1 MPVTVAKVELKDP
14 AQRADLEKIYADSP
28 NWMRRDLSP
37 EDFLEQWIVPC
48 DAIWGGWFNGR
59 ILGAVGIRETSEGSQ
74 LIGICVRKVTRR
86 RGVAFQMMEA
96 VLKELS
102 GHVYIDTRQQ
112 PSTDIL
118 FDRLGFTKGESVSSE
133 SGTTLVRWQKDLP

>member
-1 MPVTVAKVELKDP
+1 MPVTVAKVDLKDP

-28 NWMRRDLSP
+28 TWMRRDLSP
-37 EDFLEQWIVPC
+37 EDFVEQWIVPC
-48 DAIWGGWFNGR
+48 DEIWGGWFNGR
-59 ILGAVGIRETSEGSQ
+59 ILGAVGIRKTKEGQQ
-74 LIGICVRKVTRR
+74 LIGICVREVTRR

-96 VLKELS
+96 VLKELT

-118 FDRLGFTKGESVSSE
+118 FDHLGFTKSDPVSSE
-133 SGTTLVRWQKDLP
+133 AGTTWVRWKKDLA